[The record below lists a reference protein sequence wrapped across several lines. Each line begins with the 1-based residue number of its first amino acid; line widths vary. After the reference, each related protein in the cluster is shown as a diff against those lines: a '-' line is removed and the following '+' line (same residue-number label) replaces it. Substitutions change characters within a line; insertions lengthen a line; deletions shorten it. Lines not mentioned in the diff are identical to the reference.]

1 MGNIILLS
9 RPHGGYRL
17 AKQTTWGEEYVA
29 FAYASKDA
37 WQKLSN
43 ITGSSVTQ
51 LKSLDIRRVV

>member
-1 MGNIILLS
+1 MVNIILLS

-37 WQKLSN
+37 WKKLSS
-43 ITGSSVTQ
+43 ITGYAVIQ
-51 LKSLDIRRVV
+51 LESLDIRRVV